1 MTLKANLHAQ
11 MKNIRGYRLEMTPHY
26 RWEHN
31 TNGGFTMQEEM
42 VAYIDV
48 GTDTPKREHLTWM
61 SVANVYK
68 AKRGNRFI
76 AEVKGYSKLFRF
88 QTLRE
93 AMRMA
98 KFLYQT
104 KSKF

>member
-1 MTLKANLHAQ
+1 MPVK
-11 MKNIRGYRLEMTPHY
+11 GYKLSLDTVY
-26 RWEHN
+26 RWQHN
-31 TNGGFTMQEEM
+31 TNGGITLQQEM
-42 VAYIDV
+42 FAYVDV
-48 GTDTPKREHLTWM
+48 GKDTPMRHHMTWI

-76 AEVKGYSKLFRF
+76 AEVNGYRKLFNF

-98 KFLYQT
+98 KFLHQT
-104 KSKF
+104 KSK

>member
-1 MTLKANLHAQ
+1 MTINPNKWANLPVNDYTLRMEA
-11 MKNIRGYRLEMTPHY
+11 NF
-26 RWEHN
+26 RWQHN
-31 TNGGFTMQEEM
+31 TDGGITLQEEM
-42 VAYIDV
+42 VAYVHDGGARPHRMHIN
-48 GTDTPKREHLTWM
+48 WM

-76 AEVKGYSKLFRF
+76 AEVNGYPKLFSF
-88 QTLRE
+88 HTLRE

-104 KSKF
+104 KSKS

>member
-1 MTLKANLHAQ
+1 MTINPNLWAA
-11 MKNIRGYRLEMTPHY
+11 KNIKGYRIEMEPNY
-26 RWEHN
+26 RWQHN
-31 TNGGFTMQEEM
+31 TNGGITMQEEM
-42 VAYIDV
+42 VAYIDEGGV
-48 GTDTPKREHLTWM
+48 TPLRHHINWM

-76 AEVKGYSKLFRF
+76 AEVGGYPKLFRF
-88 QTLRE
+88 HTLRE

-104 KSKF
+104 KSK

>member
-1 MTLKANLHAQ
+1 
-11 MKNIRGYRLEMTPHY
+11 MKGVKGYKMVNSGF

-31 TNGGFTMQEEM
+31 TNGGITLQTEM
-42 VAYIDV
+42 VAYVDQ
-48 GTDTPKREHLTWM
+48 GSHTPKRVPMTWF

-76 AEVKGYSKLFRF
+76 AEVKGYKKLFPF
-88 QTLRE
+88 LTLRE

-98 KFLYQT
+98 KFLLQN
-104 KSKF
+104 K

>member
-1 MTLKANLHAQ
+1 MTVKTNLHAQ
-11 MKNIRGYRLEMTPHY
+11 MKNIKGYRLEMEPNY

-31 TNGGFTMQEEM
+31 TNGGITLQSEM
-42 VAYIDV
+42 AAYIDV
-48 GTDTPKREHLTWM
+48 GTVTPKRQHVNWM

-76 AEVKGYSKLFRF
+76 AEIKGYPKLFQF

-104 KSKF
+104 KSNL

>member
-1 MTLKANLHAQ
+1 
-11 MKNIRGYRLEMTPHY
+11 
-26 RWEHN
+26 
-31 TNGGFTMQEEM
+31 MQEEM
-42 VAYIDV
+42 VAYLDV
-48 GTDTPKREHLTWM
+48 GTDTFKRQHISWM

-76 AEVKGYSKLFRF
+76 AEVNGFPKLFRF
-88 QTLRE
+88 HTLRE

-104 KSKF
+104 KSK